1 MRLFLQ
7 PRFPVISVV
16 IRRKKIIHGEWVND
30 YFVTLRA
37 ETDYNRKEIQF

>member
-16 IRRKKIIHGEWVND
+16 IRRKRLSVEWVND